1 MNSTI
6 PNDILEAAVVQKAK
20 LDINWIKEKLRYSNI
35 ASHALDTKC
44 YKTSA
49 EETADALVK
58 FGEQAK
64 KLCANNKV
72 ATNPK
77 LIGVLGTG
85 DSQSTFR
92 SKIHHGI
99 EHFAKDGY
107 IALFPEDLAWENMHE
122 LASVRINWVV
132 SSVAIPLAEYMKKEF
147 GIPYFAA
154 IPIGA
159 RAMLLWRNQVNRMMY
174 NNSAEILDIPPI
186 AMPAQRQKRVL
197 VVGDPILTAGIKRY
211 FIAMEGYV
219 KVDRAIYTPIPSLE
233 AFSTQVTKD
242 EHTRGLQDD
251 MLPIIAPPILFKDTQ
266 AWKELASNYDIIVCD
281 KLLQLCLGQAVTPEL
296 WINIPDGI
304 LSTSLV
310 ESTDYTIFGKKG
322 ATWLRAA
329 QNIHTEESPMM

>member
-35 ASHALDTKC
+35 ASHALDTSC

-49 EETADALVK
+49 EETAYALVK

-64 KLCANNKV
+64 MLCAKNKV

-85 DSQSTFR
+85 DSQSIFR

-107 IALFPEDLAWENMHE
+107 IALFPEDIAWDNMHQ

-159 RAMLLWRNQVNRMMY
+159 RAMFIWRNQVNRMMQ
-174 NNSAEILDIPPI
+174 NTSAKILDVPPI
-186 AMPAQRQKRVL
+186 AMPAKKQKRVL

-211 FIAMEGYV
+211 FMAMEGYV
-219 KVDRAIYTPIPSLE
+219 KVDRAIYTPIPS
-233 AFSTQVTKD
+233 FQTFCTQVTKD
-242 EHTRGLQDD
+242 EYASGLHDEV
-251 MLPIIAPPILFKDTQ
+251 LPIIDSPILFKDTQ
-266 AWKELASNYDIIVCD
+266 AWRELAAQYDIIVCD
-281 KLLQLCLGQAVTPEL
+281 KLLQLCLGQVVTPEL

-304 LSTSLV
+304 LSTGLV
-310 ESTDYTIFGKKG
+310 ESEDYTIFGKKG
-322 ATWLRAA
+322 AAWLRAV